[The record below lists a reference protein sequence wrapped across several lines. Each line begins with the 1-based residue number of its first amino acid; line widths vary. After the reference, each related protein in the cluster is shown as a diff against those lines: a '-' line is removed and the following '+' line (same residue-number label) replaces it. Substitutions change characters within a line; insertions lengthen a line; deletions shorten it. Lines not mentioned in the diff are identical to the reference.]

1 MAGRD
6 ALRMV
11 EAARA
16 ALGDEARGA
25 ALARQRGRGKL
36 TARERV
42 AALLDSGSF
51 MEVGGFATAEP
62 DGEAGR
68 RDGPADGVVTG
79 TGRIDG
85 RAVVVVAQDFSVA
98 GGSIGRLGTT
108 KTVHAVETATGRGLP
123 LVMLLDGGG
132 HRIQDGQDARSF
144 AHASPLIRTLARAS
158 GWVPLVA
165 LMLGPGFAGPTN
177 FAGLSDFV
185 VMVRGLSAMGMA
197 GPALVKAATG
207 EEVSQEELGGAEAQA
222 HRHGL
227 ADLAVESEAEALA
240 AARRFLSY
248 LPANARAPLPVLACD
263 DPADRREEA
272 LLTLV
277 PESRRKGFDVRL
289 AVAGIADTGS
299 VFELKPRHA
308 GNMVTAL
315 ARLDGRPVGIL
326 ANQSLRL
333 GGIIDAA
340 AAEKGARFIAFCD
353 AYGIPLVS
361 LIDVPGFLIG
371 PGAER
376 SGLGRRSARLPFEW
390 AHASVPRISV
400 VLRKGYGLGY
410 IAMAGG
416 RSMGADAAFA
426 WPGAEICA
434 MSIEGSVDVAY
445 RRDYEAAEDP
455 AARRQALIEGIRA
468 RTGALRAA
476 EGFGVD
482 DVIDPRDT
490 RARLIEVLR
499 QVEGRQHG
507 SLPPKKRAI
516 PPI

>member
-1 MAGRD
+1 MTIGHEAVEGARAMLQD
-6 ALRMV
+6 AAR
-11 EAARA
+11 EAALVRH
-16 ALGDEARGA
+16 
-25 ALARQRGRGKL
+25 RQRGKM

-42 AALLDSGSF
+42 AGLVDPGSF
-51 MEVGGFATAEP
+51 FEVGGFATAEP
-62 DGEAGR
+62 DGETGR
-68 RDGPADGVVTG
+68 RQGPADGVVTG
-79 TGRIDG
+79 TGRVG
-85 RAVVVVAQDFSVA
+85 ERAVVVVAQDFSVS
-98 GGSIGRLGTT
+98 GGSIGRLGTA
-108 KTVHAVETATGRGLP
+108 KTVHAVETAVARGLP
-123 LVMLLDGGG
+123 LVMLLDSGG

-177 FAGLSDFV
+177 FAGFSDLV
-185 VMVRGLSAMGMA
+185 VMVRELSVMGMA

-207 EEVSQEELGGAEAQA
+207 QAVDQEELGGAEVQA
-222 HRHGL
+222 HVHGL
-227 ADLAVESEAEALA
+227 ADLAMETEAEALA
-240 AARRFLSY
+240 AARRFLGY
-248 LPANARAPLPVLACD
+248 LPSNARAPLPCLPCADPPQREDSLLDLV
-263 DPADRREEA
+263 PAD
-272 LLTLV
+272 
-277 PESRRKGFDVRL
+277 RRKGFDVRQ
-289 AVAGIADTGS
+289 AVAGIADRDS
-299 VFELKPRHA
+299 LFELKPRFA
-308 GNMVTAL
+308 GNMVTVL
-315 ARLDGRPVGIL
+315 ARLDGKPVGFL

-333 GGIIDAA
+333 GGVIDAP

-353 AYGIPLVS
+353 AYGLPIIS

-371 PGAER
+371 SGAER
-376 SGLGRRSARLPFEW
+376 SGLGRRSAKLPFEW
-390 AHASVPRISV
+390 AHATVPRISV

-416 RSMGADAAFA
+416 RSMQADAAFA
-426 WPGAEICA
+426 WPSAEICA

-445 RRDYEAAEDP
+445 RRDYEAAPDP
-455 AARRQALIEGIRA
+455 VARRQAMIQEIRG

-490 RARLIEVLR
+490 RARIIEVLR

-507 SLPPKKRAI
+507 GMPPKKRSI